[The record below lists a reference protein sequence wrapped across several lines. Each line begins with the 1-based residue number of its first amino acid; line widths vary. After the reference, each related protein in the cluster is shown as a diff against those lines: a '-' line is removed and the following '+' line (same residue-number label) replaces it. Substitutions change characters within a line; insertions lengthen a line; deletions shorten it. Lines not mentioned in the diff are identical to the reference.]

1 MSVGIVSADEMMNQP
16 DFRAFERAFQMM
28 TQVSGRAGRKGQQG
42 LVLLQTKNT
51 ESPVVQ
57 QVVADNQPA
66 FFQSLLNE
74 REMFCYPPFHRLIYI
89 YLRHSKEPLVERAA
103 ARLADLLRAQ
113 FSTRILGPD
122 KPSVGRV
129 RQLHIRKI
137 VLKLERTLPNQ
148 QVRKALLAAEKQL
161 LQDHSLAALQVYY
174 DVDP

>member
-1 MSVGIVSADEMMNQP
+1 
-16 DFRAFERAFQMM
+16 
-28 TQVSGRAGRKGQQG
+28 
-42 LVLLQTKNT
+42 
-51 ESPVVQ
+51 
-57 QVVADNQPA
+57 
-66 FFQSLLNE
+66 
-74 REMFCYPPFHRLIYI
+74 MFCYPPFHRLIYI

-148 QVRKALLAAEKQL
+148 RVRKALLAAEKQL